1 MGFDKIE
8 EKNNLIVER
17 KGRVKFYT
25 LPFSDWGRFFF
36 RKRTVPNQKFVID
49 FLKMLLY
56 NMFQKTQIGET
67 NGKKDKQQLTN
78 ISKIYGFNLL
88 FK

>member
-1 MGFDKIE
+1 
-8 EKNNLIVER
+8 
-17 KGRVKFYT
+17 
-25 LPFSDWGRFFF
+25 
-36 RKRTVPNQKFVID
+36 
-49 FLKMLLY
+49 
-56 NMFQKTQIGET
+56 MFQKTKIGET